1 MDSIWT
7 EGTRL
12 PHFEAL
18 KGDVKTDVL
27 IIGGGM
33 AGILCAFFLQEKG
46 VDYILAE
53 GRTICSGVTKDTTAK
68 ITSQHGLIYH
78 KMLSSVGQE
87 KAKGY
92 LEINQRCIE
101 KYDELC
107 RNRDCDFE
115 RKTAYVY
122 SLDNRKKLE
131 QEAEALY
138 KLGMTPH
145 IEETTEL
152 PFSTVGALS
161 FDKQAQFHP
170 LKFISSISQNLNIF
184 EHTFVRELA
193 EHTAITNGGR
203 ITFQKLIIATHFP
216 MDNKHGLYFLK
227 MYQHRSYVIALDHI
241 AELNGMYV
249 DEDKKGMSFRSY
261 GEQLLIGGG
270 SHRTGKKGGCW
281 TQLRQFAKKYYP
293 KAAETGFWATQ
304 DCMTLD
310 GIPYIGP
317 YSKNMPGCFV
327 ATGFHKW
334 GMTSSMAAA
343 MLLTDF
349 VLEKKNPYAGIFDPS
364 RSMLK
369 PQLLCNAGEAILNLL
384 TPTKK
389 RCPHLGCA
397 LKWNESEHSWDCP
410 CHGSRFGEDG
420 TLLDNPANGDCRRLG
435 G

>member
-18 KGDVKTDVL
+18 KDDVKTDVL

-53 GRTICSGVTKDTTAK
+53 GRTICSGITKDTTAK

-78 KMLSSVGQE
+78 KLLSSVGKE

-92 LEINQRCIE
+92 LEINQKCIE

-193 EHTAITNGGR
+193 EHTATTNGGT

-241 AELNGMYV
+241 TELKGMYV

-261 GEQLLIGGG
+261 GERLLIGGG

-293 KAAETGFWATQ
+293 RATETGFWATQ

-310 GIPYIGP
+310 GIPYIGL
-317 YSKNMPGCFV
+317 YSKNMPDCFV
-327 ATGFHKW
+327 ATGFNKW
-334 GMTSSMAAA
+334 GMTSSMVAA
-343 MLLTDF
+343 MVLTDL

-364 RSMLK
+364 RSILK
-369 PQLLCNAGEAILNLL
+369 PQLLCNAGEAIVNLL

-420 TLLDNPANGDCRRLG
+420 TLLDNPANGDCKGLG